1 MLKQIDATTLYSAVR
16 LTVRFSEDGELRRNP
31 GIGTGFILSDGPGR
45 EAGRYLVTNR
55 HVVDPNYE
63 KNRRWQLADV
73 QLRGYFQHPRD
84 PRSSPEWQEAVLTAP
99 VVHILP
105 PSAWHVDLAVLPL
118 GTGDAMEVVV
128 GSGRFNSLPVR
139 SLASPRDFQEGRVT
153 VGRQIL
159 MPGYPGIR
167 DRMADRPIL
176 VGGVIASD
184 PRFPAAVGPHE
195 MQDEVLCHAFS
206 WEGMSGSPAFC
217 LVPRTPSWDDTE
229 SGELRTELAL
239 VGVNAGH
246 IEVRD
251 DAAAGAIS
259 RFVRSDVLAGL
270 LHQAG
275 ATISRVLLP

>member
-16 LTVRFSEDGELRRNP
+16 LAVRFSEYGELRQNV
-31 GIGTGFILSDGPGR
+31 GIGTGFVLSDGPGR
-45 EAGRYLVTNR
+45 DAGRYLVTNR

-63 KNRRWQLADV
+63 KDRRWQLAEV
-73 QLRGYFQHPRD
+73 QIRGYFQHPRD
-84 PRSSPEWQEAVLTAP
+84 PQSSPEWQEAVLATP
-99 VVHILP
+99 VVHTLP

-118 GTGDAMEVVV
+118 GTGNAVEVAV

-139 SLASPRDFQEGRVT
+139 SLASQRDFHESRVT

-159 MPGYPGIR
+159 MPGYPGIQER
-167 DRMADRPIL
+167 VADRPIL

-195 MQDEVLCHAFS
+195 MRDEVLCHAFS
-206 WEGMSGSPAFC
+206 WEGMSGSPVLC
-217 LVPRTPSWDDTE
+217 LVPRAPSWDDME
-229 SGELRTELAL
+229 SGELSTEIVLA
-239 VGVNAGH
+239 GVNAGH
-246 IEVRD
+246 IKVRD

-270 LHQAG
+270 LRQAG
-275 ATISRVLLP
+275 ANISNILFP